1 MHQVEDAP
9 GVLEEVPACGG
20 QAQAALFADEQL
32 HAQVLL
38 QLLDTRGQVRR
49 HPMDMLR
56 GGTDAALL
64 CHGLEDLQL
73 HQVHSLS
80 PNVNVSLIIIQFSL
94 KP

>member
-1 MHQVEDAP
+1 MD
-9 GVLEEVPACGG
+9 VLGCG
-20 QAQAALFADEQL
+20 AD
-32 HAQVLL
+32 
-38 QLLDTRGQVRR
+38 T
-49 HPMDMLR
+49 
-56 GGTDAALL
+56 ALL

>member
-1 MHQVEDAP
+1 
-9 GVLEEVPACGG
+9 
-20 QAQAALFADEQL
+20 
-32 HAQVLL
+32 
-38 QLLDTRGQVRR
+38 
-49 HPMDMLR
+49 MDVLR

-64 CHGLEDLQL
+64 CHGLEHLQL